1 MCHKPDISTIYPS
14 KTDISAIY
22 RSSSISCQT
31 SPISDIS
38 EVDIVSNI
46 TNIGYIG
53 DISTDISD
61 IFIPAQNMYLKELN
75 REMNDIDEVRPGFR
89 HGFLEAKSTVVYS
102 S

>member
-1 MCHKPDISTIYPS
+1 MRVCHKPDISTIYRF

-61 IFIPAQNMYLKELN
+61 IFIPDYTLYDKFYPTGIFVIFSI
-75 REMNDIDEVRPGFR
+75 ID
-89 HGFLEAKSTVVYS
+89 
-102 S
+102 